1 MQIVTPRLGKPDVLH
16 YQAPA
21 SAEVPA
27 QMAAW
32 LQWFNRSLGQ
42 IDGVAR
48 AALAHLWFEAIPR
61 LKTAT
66 AASAAPWRNWR
77 WRKTCKARSG

>member
-1 MQIVTPRLGKPDVLH
+1 MV
-16 YQAPA
+16 
-21 SAEVPA
+21 
-27 QMAAW
+27 AW
-32 LQWFNRSLGQ
+32 LRWFNASLGQ

-66 AASAAPWRNWR
+66 AASAAPWLNWR

>member
-1 MQIVTPRLGKPDVLH
+1 
-16 YQAPA
+16 
-21 SAEVPA
+21 
-27 QMAAW
+27 MAAW
-32 LQWFNRSLGQ
+32 LRWFNASLGQ

-48 AALAHLWFEAIPR
+48 AALAHLWFEAIPH

-77 WRKTCKARSG
+77 WRRICKARSG